1 MTPPRRLISG
11 IFCFVFLL
19 ASSPAAQEKLQEDV
33 TVTLV
38 EVPVRVLLKGRP
50 VRDLGREDFKVFENG
65 VEQEISRFQVISRR
79 IEDQPAQ
86 GPAGRPHRLFL
97 LIFNIYDYEPAVGAA
112 IDDFF
117 RDVFRP
123 EDSVVVLTEDRVLSV
138 ERGQGLEDFV
148 AGLKDALVKFKS
160 ISTQS
165 TVKNFRDLDHEGDRL
180 LGILREAG
188 FVAGVD
194 RGQMITSPDQ
204 AIVQFFERYRHIW
217 EVYRNQFLLPGL
229 DFYELL
235 LRKIRSF
242 EGEKWAIC
250 FQQRE
255 MFPMLK
261 STSQLD
267 MAIGN
272 WIGSQVDSQD
282 QVKAR
287 LVQARQEDLRRSFD
301 FSASF
306 SPDLLADLFLGA
318 DMTFHLILLKSL
330 RTVFSQNFELREVGQ
345 DFEAML
351 KKISVS
357 TGGHHDFSNR
367 PGDVLS
373 EAVRREDYHY
383 LLVYSPREVPSDK
396 NRKIEVQVDRDGVE
410 VTYLKRP
417 FKGGPDVIAVSDVRA
432 TGRRLGFS
440 IDHCRLLMVD
450 GRRRGSAS
458 VKVLLYNEATDKV
471 FDEGRTLE
479 PGKETMRISL
489 DLGDLEPGDYFL
501 IIEAV
506 DLVSGATDVFN
517 GNIRLGRLPQDLIS
531 TRSGSGRS
539 VP

>member
-1 MTPPRRLISG
+1 MTPTRRLVSG
-11 IFCFVFLL
+11 IFCFIFLL
-19 ASSPAAQEKLQEDV
+19 TSSLAAQEKIQEDV

-50 VRDLGREDFKVFENG
+50 VRDLGREHFKVFENG
-65 VEQEISRFQVISRR
+65 VEQEITRFQVVSRR

-86 GPAGRPHRLFL
+86 GPAGRPPRLFL
-97 LIFNIYDYEPAVGAA
+97 LIFNIYDYTPAVGAA

-138 ERGQGLEDFV
+138 ERRQGLEDFV
-148 AGLKDALVKFKS
+148 AGLKDALVKFKA

-165 TVKNFRDLDHEGDRL
+165 TLKNFRDLDHEGDRL
-180 LGILREAG
+180 LDILREAG

-194 RGQMITSPDQ
+194 RGQMMTAPDH
-204 AIVQFFERYRHIW
+204 AIVKFYERYRQIW
-217 EVYRNQFLLPGL
+217 EAYRNQFLLPDL

-235 LRKIRSF
+235 LRKIKSF

-261 STSQLD
+261 STAQLD
-267 MAIGN
+267 IAIGN

-301 FSASF
+301 FSVSF

-330 RTVFSQNFELREVGQ
+330 RMVFSQNFELREVGQ

-357 TGGHHDFSNR
+357 TGGHHGFSNR
-367 PGDVLS
+367 PGDVLG

-383 LLVYSPREVPSDK
+383 LLVYSPRDVPSDK
-396 NRKIEVQVDRDGVE
+396 KRTIEVRVDRDGVE
-410 VTYLKRP
+410 VIYLKRP
-417 FKGGPDVIAVSDVRA
+417 FKGGPDLIAVSEVKA
-432 TGRRLGFS
+432 MGRRLSFS
-440 IDHCRLLMVD
+440 IDHCQMLTVD

-458 VKVLLYNEATDKV
+458 VKLILYNEATEKV
-471 FDEGRTLE
+471 FDEGRTFELI
-479 PGKETMRISL
+479 KETMRISL
-489 DLGDLEPGDYFL
+489 TLEKLEPGNYFL

-506 DLVSGATDVFN
+506 DLVSGATDVYN
-517 GNIRLGRLPQDLIS
+517 GNIRLGRPPQELIS

-539 VP
+539 SP

>member
-1 MTPPRRLISG
+1 MRSARWVVSG
-11 IFCFVFLL
+11 ILCLIFLL
-19 ASSPAAQEKLQEDV
+19 TPGLASQEKIQEDV
-33 TVTLV
+33 TVTVV
-38 EVPVRVLLKGRP
+38 EVPVRVLLKGQP
-50 VRDLGREDFKVFENG
+50 VRGLGREHFKVFENG
-65 VEQEISRFQVISRR
+65 IEQKITQFQIISRR
-79 IEDQPAQ
+79 IEDQPRPE
-86 GPAGRPHRLFL
+86 PAGRTPRLFL

-112 IDDFF
+112 VDDFF

-123 EDSVVVLTEDRVLSV
+123 GDSVLVLTEDRVLNV
-138 ERGQGLEDFV
+138 ERGQGLDEFV
-148 AGLKDALVKFKS
+148 SGLKDALVKFKS

-165 TVKNFRDLDHEGDRL
+165 TLKNFRDLDHEGDL
-180 LGILREAG
+180 LLDILREAG
-188 FVAGVD
+188 FVAGID
-194 RGQMITSPDQ
+194 RGQMMTAPDH
-204 AIVQFFERYRHIW
+204 AIVKFYERYRQIW
-217 EVYRNQFLLPGL
+217 EAYRNQFLIPDL

-235 LRKIRSF
+235 LRKIKSF

-261 STSQLD
+261 STAQLD

-272 WIGSQVDSQD
+272 WIGSQVDSKD

-287 LVQARQEDLRRSFD
+287 LVQARQDDLRRSFD

-330 RTVFSQNFELREVGQ
+330 RMVFSQNFELREVGQ

-357 TGGHHDFSNR
+357 TGGHYDFSNR
-367 PGDVLS
+367 PGDVLR

-383 LLVYSPREVPSDK
+383 LLVYSPREVPTDK
-396 NRKIEVQVDRDGVE
+396 KRTIEVQVDRDSVE
-410 VTYLKRP
+410 VISLKRP
-417 FKGGPDVIAVSDVRA
+417 FGGGPDLIAISEVKARGQS
-432 TGRRLGFS
+432 LSFS
-440 IDHCRLLMVD
+440 VDHCQMLAVN

-458 VKVLLYNEATDKV
+458 IKLLLYNEATDKV

-479 PGKETMRISL
+479 LTKETTRISL
-489 DLGDLEPGDYFL
+489 NFENLEPGNYFL

-506 DLVSGATDVFN
+506 DLVSGATDVYN
-517 GNIRLGRLPQDLIS
+517 GNIRLVRPPQGFIS
-531 TRSGSGRS
+531 ARCGSGRS
-539 VP
+539 SP